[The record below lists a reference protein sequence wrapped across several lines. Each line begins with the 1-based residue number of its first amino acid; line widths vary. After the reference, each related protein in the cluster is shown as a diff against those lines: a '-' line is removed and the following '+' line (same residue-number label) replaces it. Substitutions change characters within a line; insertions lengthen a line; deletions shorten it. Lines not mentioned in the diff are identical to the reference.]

1 VKVSANNRI
10 LMLLENQPYPQDHR
24 VRREATALA
33 AAGYRVSIICP
44 SSGGQR
50 WRETVDN
57 VRVYRF
63 RAPSPVNS
71 FLGYLWEYGYS
82 TAACFAL
89 SLLVFFGEGFD
100 VVHAHNPPETLVFI
114 GAFYKLFG
122 KRFVFDH
129 HDLSP
134 EMYRARFPGGGSAI
148 VYNALIWLEKLTC
161 LIADHVIATNES
173 YKKVEIERDRVPEER
188 ITIVRN
194 GVEVRRDRRIKPDPE
209 LRKKANTIIGFVGV
223 MGFQDGVDYLLR
235 ALHHLLHDLGRRDFY
250 CVLMGDGDAW
260 ASLKTLARQLC
271 LEQYVCFTGPVHGDE
286 LLRNLSAA
294 DICVDPDPANAYN
307 DRSTMI
313 KMMEYMALEKP
324 IVAFDLPE
332 HRVTAQQAA
341 AYITPNDERAFAA
354 ALAELMDD
362 AARRKAMGAFG
373 RHRIETKLAWQ
384 YSVPFLLEAY
394 RKILPQY
401 SVPDRAIVADERKL
415 YSPASAST
423 PTAGA
428 PHISL
433 TSGEQPSPRF

>member
-1 VKVSANNRI
+1 VKASANNRI

-44 SSGGQR
+44 SSEGQR

-63 RAPSPVNS
+63 WAPCPVNS

-82 TAACFAL
+82 TIASFAI

-114 GAFYKLFG
+114 AAFYKLFG

-134 EMYRARFPGGGSAI
+134 EMYRARFSDGGSAI
-148 VYNALIWLEKLTC
+148 VYRALLWLERVTC
-161 LIADHVIATNES
+161 IVADHVIATNES
-173 YKKVEIERDRVPEER
+173 YKKVEIERDCVTEER
-188 ITIVRN
+188 ITVVRN
-194 GVEVRRDRRIKPDPE
+194 GVEVQCDHRIKPDSN

-235 ALHHLLHDLGRRDFY
+235 ALHHLLHDLGRTDFY
-250 CVLMGDGDAW
+250 CLLIGDGDAW
-260 ASLKTLARQLC
+260 ASLRTLARQLC
-271 LEQYVCFTGPVHGDE
+271 LEEYVCFTGPMHGDD
-286 LLRNLSAA
+286 LLRYLSAA

-324 IVAFDLPE
+324 IVAFDLLE
-332 HRVTAQQAA
+332 HRVTAQQSAV
-341 AYITPNDERAFAA
+341 YVTPNDEHAFAA
-354 ALAELMDD
+354 ALSELMDD

-384 YSVPFLLEAY
+384 YSVPLLLEAY
-394 RKILPQY
+394 RKILPQH
-401 SVPDRAIVADERKL
+401 SVPNRAIIADERKL
-415 YSPASAST
+415 YSPASASAQ
-423 PTAGA
+423 TASP

-433 TSGEQPSPRF
+433 ASGEQPSPR

>member
-1 VKVSANNRI
+1 MKASANNRI

-24 VRREATALA
+24 VRREANALA

-44 SSGGQR
+44 SSGEQR

-63 RAPSPVNS
+63 WAPSPVNS

-82 TAACFAL
+82 TAACFAI
-89 SLLVFFGEGFD
+89 SLLVFFSEGFD
-100 VVHAHNPPETLVFI
+100 VVHAHNPPETLVLI
-114 GAFYKLFG
+114 AAFYKLFG

-134 EMYRARFPGGGSAI
+134 EMYRARFPDGGSAI
-148 VYNALIWLEKLTC
+148 VYHALIWLERLTC
-161 LIADHVIATNES
+161 VVADHVIATNDS
-173 YKKVEIERDRVPEER
+173 YKKVEIERDCVPDEC

-194 GVEVRRDRRIKPDPE
+194 GVEAQRDSQIRPDPD

-235 ALHHLLHDLGRRDFY
+235 ALGHLLRDLGRSDFY
-250 CVLMGDGDAW
+250 CVLIGDGDAW
-260 ASLKTLARQLC
+260 ASLRTLARQLC
-271 LEQYVCFTGPVHGDE
+271 LEEYVCFTGTMHGDD
-286 LLRNLSAA
+286 LLRYLSAA

-341 AYITPNDERAFAA
+341 VYVAPNDERAFAA
-354 ALAELMDD
+354 ALAGLMDD
-362 AARRKAMGAFG
+362 AALRKAMGAFG

-394 RKILPQY
+394 RKILPQRTL
-401 SVPDRAIVADERKL
+401 PNRATIADGRKL
-415 YSPASAST
+415 YSPVSAST
-423 PTAGA
+423 QTASP

-433 TSGEQPSPRF
+433 ASGEQPSPR